1 MATVLPLLL
10 VPGTCLECRA
20 APHPLSVAC
29 GLKSVSYEAH
39 RRAAARARTHSP
51 YCSSP
56 TRFLLTANRDDP
68 FARRDPGGRDLR
80 GQY

>member
-56 TRFLLTANRDDP
+56 LAFSSRPTETTHLLAVT
-68 FARRDPGGRDLR
+68 PGGET
-80 GQY
+80 